1 MLLGIKLQAS
11 GLMTSAFIYWAM
23 LPAFFFFF
31 MGGMW
36 VDREQSQVSS
46 VHHVL

>member
-11 GLMTSAFIYWAM
+11 GLMASAFIYWAM
-23 LPAFFFFF
+23 LPAFFFLW
-31 MGGMW
+31 GGMW
-36 VDREQSQVSS
+36 VDRKQSQVSS